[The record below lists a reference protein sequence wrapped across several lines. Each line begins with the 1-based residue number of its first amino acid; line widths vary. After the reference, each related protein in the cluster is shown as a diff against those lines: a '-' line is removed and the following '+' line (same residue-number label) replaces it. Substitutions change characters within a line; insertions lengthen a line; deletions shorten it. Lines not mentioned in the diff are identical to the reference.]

1 MTELQPTEIELT
13 AKSKKPASVSK
24 RKIVAFVV
32 LIVIIALI
40 AAFTIVLANR
50 ASHAP
55 ESLQPQN
62 QGQVVPTEANPKP
75 AK

>member
-1 MTELQPTEIELT
+1 M
-13 AKSKKPASVSK
+13 SK

-55 ESLQPQN
+55 ETLQGQP
-62 QGQVVPTEANPKP
+62 QGQVVPTDATPKP